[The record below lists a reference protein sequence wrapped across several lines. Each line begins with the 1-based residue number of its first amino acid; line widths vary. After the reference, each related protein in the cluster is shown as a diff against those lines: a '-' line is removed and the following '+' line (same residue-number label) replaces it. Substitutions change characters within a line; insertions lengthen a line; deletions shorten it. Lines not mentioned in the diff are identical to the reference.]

1 MKTNKIIA
9 TMLTILVSMLFVI
22 TPVFATETNTINNEI
37 IVNTVD
43 PISNTV
49 ENTVT
54 NTVTNTTTNTVL
66 DNTITNPGEV
76 VTFQDLINKIVY
88 KLNEILEGMRAIAS
102 PVIII
107 LFIISGIMAIA
118 GAMSHKGSIWK
129 GFWAMVTVAV
139 VYTVI
144 MYAEVIV
151 SLFTNWMIS

>member
-43 PISNTV
+43 PISNTA

-76 VTFQDLINKIVY
+76 VTFQDLVDKVVF
-88 KLNEILEGMRAIAS
+88 KLNEILAGMKAIAS
-102 PVIII
+102 PVLFI
-107 LFIISGIMAIA
+107 LFIVAAITA
-118 GAMSHKGSIWK
+118 IFGAMSHKGSVWK
-129 GFWAMVTVAV
+129 GFWAMVTITI
-139 VYTVI
+139 VYSVI
-144 MYAEVIV
+144 IYAEVIV
-151 SLFTNWMIS
+151 QMLTTWMAA